1 MEQSNT
7 RLLSKEDSKKLFKE
21 NCSRMV
27 QGEKS
32 DFFEND
38 EEFIEQLFSLKNV
51 FVTNPFVYVYNN
63 NNEYIETKV
72 VISKMFS
79 SNEKILQFLSDE
91 KFLCYIHSTFLQ
103 KDIHNRNIH
112 WLRYFKLNLEV

>member
-1 MEQSNT
+1 MEQYNI
-7 RLLSKEDSKKLFKE
+7 RLLSKEDSKKLFKD
-21 NCSRMV
+21 NCLRMV
-27 QGEKS
+27 QGK

-38 EEFIEQLFSLKNV
+38 EEFIEQLFNLKNI

-63 NNEYIETKV
+63 NNEFIEAKT

-79 SNEKILQFLSDE
+79 SNEKILEFLSDE
-91 KFLCYIHSTFLQ
+91 KCLCYIHSTFLQ

-112 WLRYFKLNLEV
+112 WLRYFKLNLEN